1 MIFYWRWESYLA
13 MHYKEVHVILMHWG
27 LIQSVYIKEQWRLLT
42 WIDCPSVT
50 YDDVGFMKTIGCSG
64 TGLPCS
70 AANALKENIRIKI
83 YPLDNQYF
91 FYVNSTCRKRLEL
104 FQKHIWLPR
113 CKIQNY
119 YLYVQGIMNSE
130 LCTRQNETFIK

>member
-1 MIFYWRWESYLA
+1 
-13 MHYKEVHVILMHWG
+13 MHWG
-27 LIQSVYIKEQWRLLT
+27 SMQSVYIKEQWRLLT

-113 CKIQNY
+113 CKTFMY
-119 YLYVQGIMNSE
+119 KLRHYEFRTLYKAELNIHHIRVKDYIIM
-130 LCTRQNETFIK
+130 IKWQRS